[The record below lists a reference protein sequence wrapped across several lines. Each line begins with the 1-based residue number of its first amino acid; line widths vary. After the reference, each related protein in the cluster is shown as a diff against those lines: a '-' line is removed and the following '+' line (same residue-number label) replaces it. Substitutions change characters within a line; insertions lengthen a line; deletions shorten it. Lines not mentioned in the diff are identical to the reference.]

1 MLRPQS
7 PPSPIHPAPNEELR
21 PNSLPT
27 TQLQND
33 DLDLNPDLYD
43 DDEEEE
49 EEDTDSIGNDATT
62 EHYSSTTN
70 VQLSIPN
77 DAQQEEANHNTLMT
91 DLSDLHE
98 FDKVDLQSIRQIT
111 LPFDEEYQLFKTTAN
126 TGSVGDKL
134 SSQQQSKFINYI
146 DDRLLQIQR
155 KFIKQQSTEDA
166 IYPFTLLIKDLDSI
180 FDIIWVSISRNQQPQ
195 KSLIGQ
201 EEYYIKI
208 LGDLEDYITHYKTL
222 FDENWQLN
230 SKNQRILKADFNKI
244 VVVCKFLLKMDLQL
258 SFIKDNGFFNLTQCV
273 RLKMIIERLRYLIM
287 DKFEIVV
294 QIPRLRNVLEVEAS
308 RIFEGIL
315 ERLNG

>member
-1 MLRPQS
+1 MSRPLS
-7 PPSPIHPAPNEELR
+7 PPSPVHPAPNEELR

-27 TQLQND
+27 SQLQND

-43 DDEEEE
+43 DE
-49 EEDTDSIGNDATT
+49 EEDTDGIGNDATT
-62 EHYSSTTN
+62 EHSPTTN
-70 VQLSIPN
+70 VQLSIPK
-77 DAQQEEANHNTLMT
+77 DAQQEEANHNTLMA
-91 DLSDLHE
+91 DLSDSHE

-126 TGSVGDKL
+126 AGSVGDEL

-146 DDRLLQIQR
+146 DDQLLQIQR

-180 FDIIWVSISRNQQPQ
+180 FDIIWVSISRNQHPQ

-201 EEYYIKI
+201 EEYYIKM

-244 VVVCKFLLKMDLQL
+244 VVVCKFLSKMDLQL
-258 SFIKDNGFFNLTQCV
+258 SFIKDNGFFNSTQCV